1 MASDDFLITI
11 INAASFQY
19 KMIYFKK
26 RIWDF
31 IHIYT
36 HTHTY
41 THTQNEILF
50 SYKKE
55 WNNAIYSNMNGPRDD
70 HIKSDKDK
78 YMTSIIQA
86 ISGKK

>member
-1 MASDDFLITI
+1 
-11 INAASFQY
+11 
-19 KMIYFKK
+19 MIYFKK

-31 IHIYT
+31 IHIYIYT

-70 HIKSDKDK
+70 IKSDKDK
-78 YMTSIIQA
+78 YMTSIIHA
-86 ISGKK
+86 ISGKNDTNELIYKTEIQK

>member
-1 MASDDFLITI
+1 MGF
-11 INAASFQY
+11 Y
-19 KMIYFKK
+19 
-26 RIWDF
+26 
-31 IHIYT
+31 IYT

-55 WNNAIYSNMNGPRDD
+55 GNNAIYSNMNGPRDD

-86 ISGKK
+86 LSGKK